1 MGRKKT
7 KAEKI
12 QQGITKRLNKMEEAG
27 INSEDINLLRNRTR
41 ELYELGDQ
49 LEKNEN
55 TYLNKF
61 SQIKELLKDI

>member
-27 INSEDINLLRNRTR
+27 INSDNINFLKNRTR
-41 ELYELGDQ
+41 ELYELADHLERNEGDS
-49 LEKNEN
+49 
-55 TYLNKF
+55 LNKLH
-61 SQIKELLKDI
+61 QIKELLKGI